1 MGSLSPLAD
10 SLGSPA
16 LAQRGPLEPHMDFPV
31 GSGLERVAGVGFTKE
46 KWRSEEEDI
55 SFGVLKDE

>member
-1 MGSLSPLAD
+1 
-10 SLGSPA
+10 
-16 LAQRGPLEPHMDFPV
+16 MDFPV